1 MGAQAFERM
10 KQEVPVSGDVATSE
24 YVQCVARAITTAL
37 DGKSGHRA
45 WEVLTFEDESAN
57 AFALPGAK
65 IGVHTGLLEVAANQD
80 QLAVVIGHE
89 VAHVLAHH
97 SNERVSTGMATQLG
111 LIAAQEALSAGV
123 SFQSSQQAMALLGLG
138 AQVGIVLPYSRT
150 QESEADLMGLDL
162 IARAGFDPAAS
173 VALWRNMARHAEAQ
187 RRKAGS
193 SGSAPPEF
201 LSTHPSHGTRIA
213 SLQKRIPTAVK
224 LRDEA
229 RAAGRRP
236 SCRP

>member
-1 MGAQAFERM
+1 
-10 KQEVPVSGDVATSE
+10 
-24 YVQCVARAITTAL
+24 
-37 DGKSGHRA
+37 
-45 WEVLTFEDESAN
+45 
-57 AFALPGAK
+57 LPGAK
-65 IGVHTGLLEVAANQD
+65 IGVHTGLLEVATNQD

-89 VAHVLAHH
+89 VAHVLAQH

-150 QESEADLMGLDL
+150 QESEADLLGLDL

-193 SGSAPPEF
+193 SSDAPPEF
-201 LSTHPSHGTRIA
+201 LSTHPSHGTRI
-213 SLQKRIPTAVK
+213 SNLQQRIPKATK

-229 RAAGRRP
+229 RAHGRRP
-236 SCRP
+236 NCQR